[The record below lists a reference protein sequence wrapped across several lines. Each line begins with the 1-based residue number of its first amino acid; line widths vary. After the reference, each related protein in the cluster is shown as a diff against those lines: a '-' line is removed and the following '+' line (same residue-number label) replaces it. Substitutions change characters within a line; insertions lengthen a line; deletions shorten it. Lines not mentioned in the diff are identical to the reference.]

1 MSPAEVRALLVK
13 LTEPDHAGEFTDV
26 LIQLAIA
33 ANEGE
38 DKAVR
43 LNAERQADELLDDL
57 AEALAAEMALRELVT
72 A

>member
-26 LIQLAIA
+26 LIRLAIA
-33 ANEGE
+33 ADEGE
-38 DKAVR
+38 GKAVR
-43 LNAERQADELLDDL
+43 LDAERQADELIDDL
-57 AEALAAEMALRELVT
+57 ADALAAEMVLREQVP

>member
-33 ANEGE
+33 ADEGE

-43 LNAERQADELLDDL
+43 LNAGRQAAELLDNL
-57 AEALAAEMALRELVT
+57 ADALTAEMTHREQVT

>member
-1 MSPAEVRALLVK
+1 MRSETARVLLVK

-26 LIQLAIA
+26 LIRLAIA
-33 ANEGE
+33 ADEGE

-43 LNAERQADELLDDL
+43 LDAERQAAELLDDL
-57 AEALAAEMALRELVT
+57 AEALAAELTLREQVP